1 MCFKRIKLTQSE
13 KGRSMMQKRQRYRQK
28 INSFKL
34 FSCLF
39 LCLTLIFSI
48 LENIT
53 VSAMEKDNLT
63 VSFINVGQ
71 GDGALLESN
80 GKYMLI
86 DGGPVT
92 AGPTVTNFLK
102 FKKIKKIDYILATH
116 QHEDHIGGL
125 IDVIKNFEVGN
136 LIMTNTSFPDPSYYN
151 FIDAVEN
158 KNLKTIT
165 PVMGQSFKLG
175 SATVTFMAP
184 NGSDYAS
191 YNDNSIVVKVVNGEN
206 SFLFTGDV
214 ESVSEKEMLDKGYDL
229 KSDVLKVAHHSALTS
244 STQEFLNAVDPSI
257 SVISCDKSASAGF
270 PRITTLKKLEKTDIY
285 RTDVSGTIT
294 MVSDGK
300 EIAVDKTPYS
310 YAGDT
315 IDILTGNSIK
325 SNTAETKNL
334 SNPSAA
340 IPGNSLT
347 IEKEYDD
354 EDYELLL
361 GGTLPIVFNADYGVS
376 SLEKIEYALAPADL
390 FNDVDNVEWAQLSK
404 NELILNEDFMGCIYV
419 KYVNKLG
426 NTMIRKT
433 QGFTLDA
440 TAPENCKVI
449 SNVSGIN
456 LLDTYAKDTYS
467 KQVSGPVT
475 LQFNADF
482 GISGHDK
489 TEYMLIP
496 RGKEFDSE
504 QSWTNGNAVT
514 IKKDFI
520 GSVYVRFT
528 DGAGNVTTKKTTGFS
543 YVSKQPINTII
554 TSKTKDIKFV
564 NWGSTSGNVTVQSP
578 VILNFSAD
586 FGASG
591 KESIQ
596 YMLEDN
602 DQKGKWINGN
612 SVTIKKGFN
621 GRVYVRFTDKNGN
634 YVTRNSNL
642 FIVK

>member
-1 MCFKRIKLTQSE
+1 MQSE
-13 KGRSMMQKRQRYRQK
+13 KGRNMIQKRQKYKQK

-34 FSCLF
+34 LSYLL
-39 LCLTLIFSI
+39 LCLTLMFLM

-53 VSAMEKDNLT
+53 VSAMENDNLT

-86 DGGPVT
+86 DGGPIM
-92 AGPTVTNFLK
+92 AGPTVTNLLK
-102 FKKIKKIDYILATH
+102 SKNIKKIDYILATH

-136 LIMTNTSFPDPSYYN
+136 LIMTNTSFPDPSYNN

-158 KNLKTIT
+158 KNLKRIT

-184 NGSDYAS
+184 NGSDYAT

-206 SFLFTGDV
+206 SFLFTGDA

-257 SVISCDKSASAGF
+257 SVISCDESAPARF
-270 PRITTLKKLEKTDIY
+270 PRITTLKKLENTDIY

-300 EIAVDKTPYS
+300 EITADKTPYS

-315 IDILTGNSIK
+315 IDILTGNSIRG
-325 SNTAETKNL
+325 NTAETKNL
-334 SNPSAA
+334 SNPSAT

-347 IEKEYDD
+347 IENEYDD

-390 FNDVDNVEWAQLSK
+390 FNNVGNVEWAQLSK

-440 TAPENCKVI
+440 TAPENCIVV

-456 LLDTYAKDTYS
+456 LLDTYAMDTYS
-467 KQVSGPVT
+467 KKASGPVT

-482 GISGHDK
+482 GISDHGK
-489 TEYMLIP
+489 TEYMLVP
-496 RGKEFDSE
+496 RGKEFDPE

-514 IKKDFI
+514 IKKDYI
-520 GSVYVRFT
+520 GCVYVRFT

-543 YVSKQPINTII
+543 YVSKQPINTMI
-554 TSKTKDIKFV
+554 TSKAKDIKFV
-564 NWGSTSGNVTVQSP
+564 NWGSKSGNSTVKSP

-602 DQKGKWINGN
+602 GQKGKWINGN
-612 SVTIKKGFN
+612 SVTIQKGFN
-621 GRVYVRFTDKNGN
+621 GRVYVRFTDKKGN

-642 FIVK
+642 FTVK